1 MPAAK
6 PPSAHDLL
14 DWTAPKLPARLTALH
29 RVPAVPL
36 PRETLTRN
44 GHTECTR
51 NGYAN
56 GELEESPGREDS
68 SSLKIVILGLS
79 ITSSSGNSHATTYR
93 EMVQALSGLGHGV
106 LFLERH
112 VPL

>member
-1 MPAAK
+1 
-6 PPSAHDLL
+6 
-14 DWTAPKLPARLTALH
+14 
-29 RVPAVPL
+29 VPAVPL

-44 GHTECTR
+44 GHTEFTR